1 MLSVVGV
8 NAEPT
13 PAQNT
18 CASVSDCTGDDSSP
32 EFQNVPTS
40 STIGNARGV
49 ALTVETANRNV
60 IAADY
65 AVRGA
70 VLIRANEI
78 EKDLSMGNASYPFDR
93 VIKCNIG
100 NPQSLGQKPI
110 SFLRQVLSLV
120 MNPDLLE
127 EDVVTK
133 IYPEDVVQR
142 AKRYLAA
149 TRSAGAY
156 SASNG
161 VELVREEVAEFIQ
174 ARDEASVTVD
184 SEDVFITGG
193 ASDAVEKVMRL
204 LIRSSDDAILTP
216 IPQYPLYSALTT
228 LMDGH
233 FAPYYMG
240 EETGWEMD
248 MYELNRAY
256 EEAVALGKTVR
267 GMVVINPGE
276 FGSLWLGDSIG
287 LLMVDFV
294 RESYREYFVEEQ
306 HEGDS
311 GVLPGEKNRAARG

>member
-1 MLSVVGV
+1 MLSVVQVKAEASSCLASSNGCAAADRSAADVGTRKGV
-8 NAEPT
+8 P
-13 PAQNT
+13 
-18 CASVSDCTGDDSSP
+18 
-32 EFQNVPTS
+32 
-40 STIGNARGV
+40 
-49 ALTVETANRNV
+49 LTVDTANQNV

-70 VLIRANEI
+70 VLVRANEI
-78 EKDLSMGNASYPFDR
+78 EKDLSRGKASYPFDS

-120 MNPDLLE
+120 MNPELFQLQGLKE
-127 EDVVTK
+127 M
-133 IYPEDVVQR
+133 YPEDVIDR
-142 AKRYLAA
+142 AQVYLRAV
-149 TRSAGAY
+149 RSAGAY

-161 VELVREEVAEFIQ
+161 VELVREEVAQFIQ
-174 ARDEASVTVD
+174 ERDGGSIPVD
-184 SEDVFITGG
+184 VEDVFITGG

-248 MYELNRAY
+248 MQEVSRAY

-276 FGSLWLGDSIG
+276 
-287 LLMVDFV
+287 
-294 RESYREYFVEEQ
+294 
-306 HEGDS
+306 
-311 GVLPGEKNRAARG
+311 